1 MHINIY
7 FHNNIYVNYIY
18 KIILKCNIF
27 KTRPVIELEK
37 LPVWSDRRTSDVLNI
52 YFIYY

>member
-18 KIILKCNIF
+18 KIILNGMF
-27 KTRPVIELEK
+27 SK
-37 LPVWSDRRTSDVLNI
+37 LDRSLNQKSYRFGQTDSQAVTS
-52 YFIYY
+52 